1 MAAAQNPNVHL
12 EAVEEAENEDSQFK
26 KAGDTGRQGIQV
38 GKYQIGL
45 LAHSG
50 KSSAIVFHYQ

>member
-1 MAAAQNPNVHL
+1 MAETQNSNVHL
-12 EAVEEAENEDSQFK
+12 EAVEETENEGSQSK
-26 KAGDTGRQGIQV
+26 KTGNSARADLLV

-50 KSSAIVFHYQ
+50 KSGAIVFHYQ